1 MFGHFFG
8 NEEGP
13 LAIRRMSSRTSL
25 VATTGFIVLSLSAC
39 HAISGDDGFSD
50 EEWKEI
56 KRIEPLST
64 PRPDS
69 LFNRM
74 ADDEELARFGQAL
87 FFETDLAEP
96 SRTDGPR
103 AKIGEAGKFG
113 CVTCHD
119 TKYFT
124 DSSMVIS
131 QGGDRY
137 EQHNSPTLT
146 NVAYWDWYLWMG
158 LFDSLFMHGNYG
170 TGQEASPLGYAH
182 YIYKKYK
189 VEYERLFEPLPA
201 ALADDSP
208 EKDRFPPVGS
218 PGPGI
223 PGVPP
228 TPYDTM
234 TDADKVTI
242 DKIRANVARAFEAYP
257 RRLIT
262 RNSPFENYIHGDE
275 QALSPEQKRGLRLFI
290 GKAACTDC
298 HNGPLL
304 SDQKFHN
311 IGIPTPFGQMPDTG
325 RAGILFLQFIPPDL
339 GPGTWNA
346 FSGAGPYS
354 DNPALGKDRLDAL
367 QARDCVQPVDPVK
380 GCVARDEL
388 VGAFRTPTLLNIAE
402 TAPYFHTGGAK
413 TLEEVVRHYN
423 QGGGAPGTFAGTK
436 SARLRPL
443 GLTNEEISDLVAFLT
458 SLTGE
463 FAEPSF
469 AGPPENPK
477 PPLPPAMMPPSV
489 NP

>member
-1 MFGHFFG
+1 MFGRFFG

-13 LAIRRMSSRTSL
+13 EAKSRPGSRTSL
-25 VATTGFIVLSLSAC
+25 IATTGLLALSISSC
-39 HAISGDDGFSD
+39 NAIGGQDGFSD

-64 PRPDS
+64 RMPDS

-74 ADDEELARFGQAL
+74 AGDENLARFGQAL

-103 AKIGEAGKFG
+103 AKVGESGKFG

-137 EQHNSPTLT
+137 EQHNSLTLT

-158 LFDSLFMHGNYG
+158 LFDSLYMHGNYG

-189 VEYERLFEPLPA
+189 VEYEMLFGPLPA
-201 ALADDSP
+201 ALAEDAPD
-208 EKDRFPPVGS
+208 KDRFPPTGS
-218 PGPGI
+218 PGFPGA
-223 PGVPP
+223 PP

-234 TDADKVTI
+234 TTEDKVII
-242 DKIRANVARAFEAYP
+242 DNIRANVARAFEAYP
-257 RRLIT
+257 RRLVT
-262 RNSPFENYIHGDE
+262 RNSPLENYIHGND
-275 QALSPEQKRGLRLFI
+275 QALSAEQKRGLRLFI

-304 SDQKFHN
+304 SDQKYHN
-311 IGIPTPFGQMPDTG
+311 IGIPTPVGQMPDTG
-325 RAGILFLQFIPPDL
+325 RAGILFLQFIDPNA
-339 GPGTWNA
+339 GPGSWNA

-354 DNPALGKDRLDAL
+354 DNPTLGKERLDAL
-367 QARDCVQPVDPVK
+367 QAQDCVQPIDPMK
-380 GCVARDEL
+380 GCVGRDEL
-388 VGAFRTPTLLNIAE
+388 VGAFRTPSLLNIAE

-413 TLEEVVRHYN
+413 SLEEVVRHYN
-423 QGGGAPGTFAGTK
+423 QGGGTPGTFAGTK
-436 SARLRPL
+436 SPRLRPL
-443 GLTNEEISDLVAFLT
+443 GLTDGEISDLVAFLT

-463 FAEPSF
+463 FEEPSF

-477 PPLPPAMMPPSV
+477 PRLPPPMTVTPAKQ
-489 NP
+489 